1 MTDCTSYE
9 AIRVP
14 TGSDTVPSRAVAP
27 PIGHILAAAGVD
39 CNHFVIV
46 EESPLELRH
55 ATR

>member
-1 MTDCTSYE
+1 
-9 AIRVP
+9 
-14 TGSDTVPSRAVAP
+14 VPSRAVAP